1 MGFGEIMCHQG
12 TPPATRGLRWKGG
25 PMDLVFVLVV
35 VVAAAAVFYVPEVPA
50 LRSSSGEQTLN

>member
-1 MGFGEIMCHQG
+1 MCHQD

-25 PMDLVFVLVV
+25 PMDMVFVLVV